1 MKKLTFAAGLTLVW
15 AVATFWAQLSMPYA
29 LLLGLVLLA
38 GAMGILAKFSLAD
51 NDQGNYSSRSRE
63 ERDVQLKTA
72 RKAERVYFTVGGLAL
87 LMVICWVVAATLS
100 VDLRTKVI
108 PYKGA
113 KVVGIP
119 QLDQANLPLV
129 SKDMALKAM
138 SQQLGQLQSLASQ
151 FELGDLTKQLVKG
164 DLTWVAPLEP
174 RSLFKALF
182 AGAAPGYFTVSAS
195 GSPKASY
202 VEYAIELNVGQ
213 WFNPTF
219 RTWLNNPVYAASGS
233 PSFEL
238 DDNGKAHWVVRQ
250 YGRKS
255 LGLSAKYTVNIVVF
269 DVQTGSQTVYPSAQA
284 PAWVDTVTLSPTVLN
299 AIDDAGELVNGWFNP
314 SDEGKFRISS
324 EMDTVQFNGQIW
336 YSGTISGL
344 KSAQSIN
351 EMVLV
356 NSRSLELRRFTVT
369 GVSETEAGKAMSL
382 PFKATQL
389 KAANPLLYTVSG
401 EIAWVSAMVDYAE
414 VVQGYAV
421 VAVNDMQTIGT
432 GASLAEAINAFST
445 RSGRSAAALGSV
457 KEETI
462 QGVVT
467 MIRQD
472 SASGQVFLLVVVN
485 GEKLL
490 VNAAP
495 HLSEELHVTQTGDQV
510 VIAVKKNG
518 NRAIALSFDNKGI

>member
-1 MKKLTFAAGLTLVW
+1 MKKLTFAAGFALAW
-15 AVATFWAQLSMPYA
+15 AIATFWTQSSMPYA
-29 LLLGLVLLA
+29 LLVGLVFVAVALS
-38 GAMGILAKFSLAD
+38 ILAKISFTD
-51 NDQGNYSSRSRE
+51 NEPNHYSSSSRP
-63 ERDVQLKTA
+63 ERALQLKAA
-72 RKAERVYFTVGGLAL
+72 RKTESVYLSIGATAL
-87 LMVICWVVAATLS
+87 VLVICWVSAATLS
-100 VDLRTKVI
+100 VDLRTKVL
-108 PYKGA
+108 PYKGD
-113 KVVGIP
+113 KIVGIP
-119 QLDQANLPLV
+119 QLDQTNLPLV
-129 SKDMALKAM
+129 SKDMAFKAM

-151 FELGDLTKQLVKG
+151 FDLGDLTKQLVKG

-174 RSLFKALF
+174 RSLFKSLF
-182 AGAAPGYFTVSAS
+182 AGAAPGYFTVPAS

-202 VEYAIELNVGQ
+202 VEYAIELNVSQ

-219 RTWLNNPVYAASGS
+219 RTWMNNPVYAASGS

-255 LGLSAKYTVNIVVF
+255 FGLAAKYTVNIVVF
-269 DVQTGSQTVYPSAQA
+269 DVQTGAQTVYPSAQA
-284 PAWVDTVTLSPTVLN
+284 PAWVDTVNLPSTVLN
-299 AIDDAGELVNGWFNP
+299 AIDAAGELVNGWFNP

-324 EMDTVQFNGQIW
+324 EMDTVQFEGQIW

-356 NSRSLELRRFTVT
+356 NSRTLELRRFTVT
-369 GVSETEAGKAMSL
+369 GVSENEAGRAMSL

-389 KAANPLLYTVSG
+389 RAANPLLYTVSG

-432 GASLAEAINAFST
+432 GTSLAEAINAFST

-518 NRAIALSFDNKGI
+518 NRAIALSFDNKSI